1 MSLINKQYIK
11 MKHLIKLTEEDL
23 HKIISKSINKVLK
36 EQQADF
42 EPLSDDNERRKLLYN
57 LMHRIVWDD
66 MNAFEGF
73 DENDINHIVED
84 FVNANAGKVYNM
96 LLTMISKYMTKN

>member
-1 MSLINKQYIK
+1 
-11 MKHLIKLTEEDL
+11 
-23 HKIISKSINKVLK
+23 
-36 EQQADF
+36 
-42 EPLSDDNERRKLLYN
+42 
-57 LMHRIVWDD
+57 